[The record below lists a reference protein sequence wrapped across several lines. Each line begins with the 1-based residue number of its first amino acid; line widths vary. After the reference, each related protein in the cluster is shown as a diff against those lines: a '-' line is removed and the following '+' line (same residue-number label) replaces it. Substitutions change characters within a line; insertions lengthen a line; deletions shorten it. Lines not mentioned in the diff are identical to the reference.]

1 MIANN
6 KNMAQNIKRNFFYN
20 LLLQVSKV
28 LFPLVTAP
36 YIARVLDPEGVGIAN
51 FANTYS
57 SYFALFAVLGIPLYG
72 IREIAK
78 KQNDLKASEEFVSQ
92 IISIELLSTL
102 LVTFFYISSV
112 YLIGQLNENAT
123 LFLFAGMT
131 LYITPFKVEWFFS
144 GREEFGYITFRSLLI
159 KTISVLLLF
168 VFVRTKEDILNYI
181 LLGIFATIAN
191 EVWNYVKLYKM
202 GIRPHIQFKGCAQHL
217 RAVLLLFASSVAI
230 SIYVM
235 LDTLM
240 LGFQSSYQEVGYYNS
255 AMHIIRALLPVVTSL
270 SAVAI
275 PRVATYIHEDDTDKV
290 NELMNKSL
298 GIVSFLAFPLTIGII
313 MVSPSFVPLF
323 FGSQFYGSILPI
335 QIASVL
341 LLSIGLNNLNGIQVL
356 ISVGKDRQ
364 FLYSVLGGAIANFLL
379 NLYLIPRFGA
389 AGAAFSSVYA
399 ETQILIVNEYFVRKY
414 TSVRITNFG
423 DMCKAIVGA
432 VCFIPIC
439 SFIGM
444 VVTDWIFICVCVIV
458 CTLFYAVSQYV
469 LKNSTFNMVYSLIMD
484 KILRR

>member
-1 MIANN
+1 
-6 KNMAQNIKRNFFYN
+6 MAQTIKRNFFYN

-36 YIARVLDPEGVGIAN
+36 YIARVLDPEGVGIVN
-51 FANTYS
+51 FVNTYS

-78 KQNDLKASEEFVSQ
+78 RRNDLEASEELVSQ

-102 LVTFFYISSV
+102 LVSLFYLLSV
-112 YLIGQLNENAT
+112 HLIGQLDENAT
-123 LFLFAGMT
+123 LFLFAGIA

-159 KTISVLLLF
+159 KTISVFLLF

-181 LLGIFATIAN
+181 LLGVFATIAN
-191 EVWNYVKLYKM
+191 EMWNYVKLYKM
-202 GIRPHIQFKGCAQHL
+202 GIHPRIQFKGCTQHL
-217 RAVLLLFASSVAI
+217 RAVLTLFASSVAI
-230 SIYVM
+230 SIYAM

-255 AMHIIRALLPVVTSL
+255 AMHVIRALLPVATSL

-275 PRVATYIHEDDTDKV
+275 PRVATYIHEGDIDKV

-323 FGSQFYGSILPI
+323 FGDQFYGAILPM

-356 ISVGKDRQ
+356 ISIGKDRQ

-379 NLYLIPRFGA
+379 NLYLIPKFGA

-399 ETQILIVNEYFVRKY
+399 ETQILIVNEYFVRRN
-414 TSVRITNFG
+414 TSVRVTNFSDLG
-423 DMCKAIVGA
+423 KAIVGA
-432 VCFIPIC
+432 LCFIPIC
-439 SFIGM
+439 IFIGA
-444 VVTDWIFICVCVIV
+444 VVEDWIFVCTCIIV
-458 CTLFYAVSQYV
+458 CTMFYVVSQYV
-469 LKNSTFNMVYSLIMD
+469 LKNSTFNMMYSLVMS
-484 KILRR
+484 KISRK

>member
-1 MIANN
+1 
-6 KNMAQNIKRNFFYN
+6 MAQTVKKNFLYN

-51 FANTYS
+51 FVNTYS

-78 KQNDLKASEEFVSQ
+78 KRNDLKASEGFVSQ
-92 IISIELLSTL
+92 IISIELFSTL
-102 LVTFFYISSV
+102 LASLFYLLSV
-112 YLIGQLNENAT
+112 YFVGQLNENAT
-123 LFLFAGMT
+123 LFLFAGIA
-131 LYITPFKVEWFFS
+131 LYITPFKVEWFFC

-159 KTISVLLLF
+159 KAVSVFLLF

-181 LLGIFATIAN
+181 LLGVFATIVN
-191 EVWNYVKLYKM
+191 EMWNYVKLYKM
-202 GIRPHIQFKGCAQHL
+202 GIHPRIRFKGCAQHL
-217 RAVLLLFASSVAI
+217 RAVLALFASSIAI
-230 SIYVM
+230 SIYAM

-255 AMHIIRALLPVVTSL
+255 AMHVIKALLPVATSL

-275 PRVATYIHEDDTDKV
+275 PRVATYIHEGDTDKV

-323 FGSQFYGSILPI
+323 FGNQFYGAILPM

-379 NLYLIPRFGA
+379 NLYLIPEFGA

-399 ETQILIVNEYFVRKY
+399 ETQILIVNECFVRKK
-414 TSVRITNFG
+414 TSVRVTNFSDLG
-423 DMCKAIVGA
+423 KAMVGA
-432 VCFIPIC
+432 LCFIPIC
-439 SFIGM
+439 IFIGTVM
-444 VVTDWIFICVCVIV
+444 KDWIFVCTCIIV

-469 LKNSTFNMVYSLIMD
+469 LKNSTFNMMYSLVMS
-484 KILRR
+484 KISRK

>member
-1 MIANN
+1 
-6 KNMAQNIKRNFFYN
+6 MAQTIKRNFFYN
-20 LLLQVSKV
+20 LLLQISKV

-36 YIARVLDPEGVGIAN
+36 YVARILDPEGVGIAN
-51 FANTYS
+51 FVNTYS

-72 IREIAK
+72 TREIAK
-78 KQNDLKASEEFVSQ
+78 KRNDLKASETFVSQ

-102 LVTFFYISSV
+102 LVSLFYLLSV

-123 LFLFAGMT
+123 LFLFAGIS
-131 LYITPFKVEWFFS
+131 LYITPFKIEWFFS
-144 GREEFGYITFRSLLI
+144 GREEFGYITFRSLII
-159 KTISVLLLF
+159 KTISVLSLF
-168 VFVRTKEDILNYI
+168 VFVRTKDDILSYI

-191 EVWNYVKLYKM
+191 EMWNYIKLYKM

-217 RAVLLLFASSVAI
+217 RSVLLLFASSVAI

-240 LGFQSSYQEVGYYNS
+240 LGFLSSYQEVGYYNS
-255 AMHIIRALLPVVTSL
+255 AMHVIRALLPVATSL
-270 SAVAI
+270 SVVAI
-275 PRVATYIHEDDTDKV
+275 PRVANYIHEGDTDKV

-313 MVSPSFVPLF
+313 MISPSFVPLF
-323 FGSQFYGSILPI
+323 FGNQFYGSILPM

-356 ISVGKDRQ
+356 ISVGKDRE

-379 NLYLIPRFGA
+379 NLYLIPKFGA
-389 AGAAFSSVYA
+389 VGAAFSSVYA
-399 ETQILIVNEYFVRKY
+399 ETQILMVNEYFVRRC
-414 TSVRITNFG
+414 TSVRVTNFSDLG
-423 DMCKAIVGA
+423 KAIVGA

-444 VVTDWIFICVCVIV
+444 VVEDWNFVCACVIV
-458 CTLFYAVSQYV
+458 CTLFYAVSQYI
-469 LKNSTFNMVYSLIMD
+469 LKNSTFNMVYSLVMD